1 MKTLRHQRWLKPVR
15 KFNIDQR
22 LRKHDMMLLFNLMN
36 EEFEMHSEESYKG
49 NLFSSN
55 GKVDEEYVNGFL
67 INDYKA
73 NLLKANLETFREQR
87 ATLENMYDRHERMV
101 QEENNVSSK
110 LKVVE
115 RALGRRLWN

>member
-22 LRKHDMMLLFNLMN
+22 LRKHEMMLLFNMVN
-36 EEFEMHSEESYKG
+36 GEYEMHSEESYKG
-49 NLFSSN
+49 NLYSSN
-55 GKVDEEYVNGFL
+55 GRVEEEFVNGFL

-73 NLLKANLETFREQR
+73 NFLKANIETFRDQR
-87 ATLENMYDRHERMV
+87 ALLENMYDKHEVFV
-101 QEENNVSSK
+101 QQNNNVSSK

-115 RALGRRLWN
+115 RALGRRL

>member
-115 RALGRRLWN
+115 RALGRRL

>member
-22 LRKHDMMLLFNLMN
+22 LRKHGMMLLFNMVN
-36 EEFEMHSEESYKG
+36 DEYEMHSEESYKG
-49 NLFSSN
+49 NLYSSN
-55 GKVDEEYVNGFL
+55 GRVEEEFVNGFL

-73 NLLKANLETFREQR
+73 NFLKANIETFRDQR
-87 ATLENMYDRHERMV
+87 ALLENMYDKHEVFV
-101 QEENNVSSK
+101 QQNNNVSSK

-115 RALGRRLWN
+115 RALGRRL